1 MEGTL
6 GFYRTVMN
14 HLNEGVY
21 FVDTDRKIT
30 FWNNGAEKISGY
42 NETEVLH
49 KPCFWNILMHQND
62 EGIILCEKNCPMGK
76 TLLDGVLREEMLFLR
91 HKQGYRVPVSTKIF
105 PIKSPSNQIVGA
117 VQIFADMTPGSEQTK
132 KLKALATLAYFDLV
146 TGLANRRY
154 VESRLGIMLT
164 EHKKT
169 LSPFGMLLIN
179 LMGFKA
185 LNDKYGPEIGD
196 QVLRTVARNIA
207 AEVGPLDIAARWD
220 GTRFI
225 IIIPNTKR
233 AMLILLAEKIKGVA
247 MRAAN
252 STNSEDLSLT
262 VSIAGTINR
271 LDDTPVDLQ
280 RRIVANL
287 QESELKAGAFVMD
300 EE

>member
-1 MEGTL
+1 
-6 GFYRTVMN
+6 
-14 HLNEGVY
+14 
-21 FVDTDRKIT
+21 
-30 FWNNGAEKISGY
+30 
-42 NETEVLH
+42 
-49 KPCFWNILMHQND
+49 
-62 EGIILCEKNCPMGK
+62 
-76 TLLDGVLREEMLFLR
+76 
-91 HKQGYRVPVSTKIF
+91 
-105 PIKSPSNQIVGA
+105 
-117 VQIFADMTPGSEQTK
+117 
-132 KLKALATLAYFDLV
+132 
-146 TGLANRRY
+146 
-154 VESRLGIMLT
+154 
-164 EHKKT
+164 
-169 LSPFGMLLIN
+169 MLLIN

-225 IIIPNTKR
+225 VIIPNTKR

-287 QESELKAGAFVMD
+287 QESELKAGVFVMD

>member
-21 FVDTDRKIT
+21 FVDVDRKIT
-30 FWNNGAEKISGY
+30 FWNSGAEKISGY

-49 KPCFWNILMHQND
+49 KPCFWNILMHQNT
-62 EGIILCEKNCPMGK
+62 EGIVLCENNCPLAK
-76 TLLDGVLREEMLFLR
+76 TLLDGILREETLFLR
-91 HKQGYRVPVSTKIF
+91 HKQGYRVPVSARSF
-105 PIKSPSNQIVGA
+105 PIKSSKNQIVGA

-154 VESRLGIMLT
+154 VESRLGIMLA

-169 LSPFGMLLIN
+169 LSPFGMLVIN

-185 LNDKYGPEIGD
+185 LNDKYGPEMGD
-196 QVLRTVARNIA
+196 QILRTVARNIA
-207 AEVGPLDIAARWD
+207 AEVGPVDIAARWD

-252 STNSEDLSLT
+252 SSNYEDLTLT

-271 LDDTPVDLQ
+271 PDDTPVDLQ
-280 RRIVANL
+280 RRIITNL